1 MTIYTNKQLIDHAQ
15 KHIAHD
21 AWLKEHFPT
30 NHKTPATVELVR
42 IALASLVAA
51 PVAWTDEQELQD
63 VENSGCGYLFTV
75 NPVTQY
81 ADPFR
86 VIKLFT
92 FPPAPVVPDTLP
104 CAVELK
110 PGLIIGKGCK
120 TETLLTALQR
130 RADYCAEIDA
140 MTPEERAV
148 HNANIEAFKTMLS
161 QSHQPV
167 SGQEQQKMGVER

>member
-92 FPPAPVVPDTLP
+92 FPPAPIEMPSFDEWLTSTGR
-104 CAVELK
+104 K
-110 PGLIIGKGCK
+110 PVAWVREVMEESYNACHAAMLQGKPTNYRGLN
-120 TETLLTALQR
+120 
-130 RADYCAEIDA
+130 
-140 MTPEERAV
+140 
-148 HNANIEAFKTMLS
+148 HAND
-161 QSHQPV
+161 
-167 SGQEQQKMGVER
+167 R

>member
-21 AWLKEHFPT
+21 AWLKENFPT
-30 NHKTPATVELVR
+30 NHKTPVTVELAR

-86 VIKLFT
+86 VIKLFAV
-92 FPPAPVVPDTLP
+92 PPAPVV
-104 CAVELK
+104 
-110 PGLIIGKGCK
+110 
-120 TETLLTALQR
+120 LTDEQ
-130 RADYCAEIDA
+130 IDA
-140 MTPEERAV
+140 VLDSPGNMAYVIADKRERMRMFAREILRAAMLQ
-148 HNANIEAFKTMLS
+148 ANSTNYRGLNHAND
-161 QSHQPV
+161 
-167 SGQEQQKMGVER
+167 R